1 MVRPA
6 VVVGVVGVFG
16 AVACGGAYR
25 KVEPAP
31 AVTRAPTAGDAA
43 LALLPAGADVVIEL
57 DLARARANPTIGPL
71 VDRWAGAL
79 DQGAAKPCDG
89 EAGASGPMAGQH
101 GVCAV
106 LFGGAS
112 APLAGAAWV
121 VLAAYDV
128 GKPDAATVTL
138 VAPGT
143 GVEIPNAV
151 KIADGVVALAPP
163 AWIDKLAGVDADGSL
178 AGDRELVA
186 LRARAMPVAAE
197 GAVLRLTARLSTDA
211 RIGLASALGLEPAP
225 RAVSAWADV
234 ADDAAL
240 VVDLDARDEGDPAAV
255 RRLRRTI
262 EALIHR
268 VAGTDGARAL
278 GLAPPIARTR
288 IEGGTRTT
296 WLRAITVIPPS
307 RLGYA
312 AAELQKGA
320 P

>member
-79 DQGAAKPCDG
+79 DQGAAK
-89 EAGASGPMAGQH
+89 
-101 GVCAV
+101 
-106 LFGGAS
+106 LGGAS